1 MCRVFWSMLQL
12 SIPEWSVVV
21 VVVDHISLIARS
33 CQSRDLPTG
42 WLARSREKAD
52 NFPTRHRQSP

>member
-1 MCRVFWSMLQL
+1 MLQL